1 MLDGKALRDTL
12 KKIFNVEDKYLV
24 PLNSDWFIPT
34 TDPNDRTGTW
44 IGYRILNKKSYARA
58 YQSGVYYVRPFKI
71 RIRLSFVGPQAEHL
85 ADQTMFWEDR
95 TDVKEAFEEY
105 QAQMNYND
113 REQFSYPIRNSGY
126 NDMEAWIVDIA
137 AQTYMQMDTKQR
149 PWVPRDDD

>member
-1 MLDGKALRDTL
+1 MLDSKALRDTL

-34 TDPNDRTGTW
+34 TDPNDKTGTW
-44 IGYRILNKKSYARA
+44 IGYRILNKKAYARA

-95 TDVKEAFEEY
+95 TDVQETFEKR
-105 QAQMNYND
+105 QAQINYQD
-113 REQFSYPIRNSGY
+113 RISFTYPIRNGGY
-126 NDMEAWIVDIA
+126 NDEMCWVTDLS
-137 AQTYMQMDTKQR
+137 AQTSYEVETKQR
-149 PWVPRDDD
+149 PWFSKN